1 MGVAAEGHIDAVSGI
16 AEGLLRLGWRSKG
29 RRRGGLVLVV
39 NIVRLLLVLLLV
51 LLLHVLLSMV
61 ALEAKVRYELVVAG
75 VDEGGCCYGHDDG
88 VAVVAAVAAVVVAA
102 CFVCALSSLLLCD
115 L

>member
-29 RRRGGLVLVV
+29 RCLGGLIL
-39 NIVRLLLVLLLV
+39 IVRVVRLLLV